1 MERDCL
7 FSFFHF
13 LVLSDAVGGVEGP
26 GYVMPH
32 AEKTAPGTVAVG
44 MAAKW
49 ALASPTASP
58 EFCMP
63 TSMVMARTFCGVM
76 PKRRA
81 ARWPKAMP
89 PRLCKMTATRI
100 TRPWSKMVL
109 PERETTQRTVTI
121 MTKEENMGMKREK
134 RDTVRGKK

>member
-32 AEKTAPGTVAVG
+32 GEDGAGNAASCRKVHEGKAEAR
-44 MAAKW
+44 
-49 ALASPTASP
+49 P